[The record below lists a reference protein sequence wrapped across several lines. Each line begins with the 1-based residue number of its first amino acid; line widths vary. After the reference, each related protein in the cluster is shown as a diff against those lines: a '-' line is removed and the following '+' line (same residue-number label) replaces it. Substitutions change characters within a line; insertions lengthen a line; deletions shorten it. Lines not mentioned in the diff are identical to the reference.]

1 MTTMFV
7 FVNTS
12 QERFLLI
19 ELDGEYEDK
28 DVRPI
33 TDKPIGGGSKKPST
47 GSGFR
52 ILTGSGKP
60 VAKQTA
66 VDETVTVKETENEFL
81 ESLKK
86 FSDEAPLSI
95 EDIENI
101 ENSTNVDDSRKAQK
115 RNMERPSKGLRIL
128 PGPTVRP
135 RTSEQCCK
143 KRGVPRYCI
152 GLCLG
157 TMHNVPRCSK
167 YDDIAEGCWNH
178 NDVEKELANAP
189 GSNKTQGRTLQGKPA
204 AKEGKPAKINPP
216 FKNPSECTEATKCV
230 TDAGGKP
237 SQGSASGRWWSA
249 CAGYPAC
256 DPAAWGHCYYFWNNN
271 RYCLF

>member
-1 MTTMFV
+1 MSSQSRKVLFFIMTIMFV

-12 QERFLLI
+12 QERFLLV
-19 ELDGEYEDK
+19 ELDGQYEDK

-81 ESLKK
+81 ESLKN

-95 EDIENI
+95 EDTENI
-101 ENSTNVDDSRKAQK
+101 ENSTNVDDSQKARK

-128 PGPTVRP
+128 PGKVKIVSFVDLLQIRKSTTSLIQESNFDFTIK
-135 RTSEQCCK
+135 RTDSQAK
-143 KRGVPRYCI
+143 DIRAMLQKAWR
-152 GLCLG
+152 
-157 TMHNVPRCSK
+157 SK
-167 YDDIAEGCWNH
+167 
-178 NDVEKELANAP
+178 
-189 GSNKTQGRTLQGKPA
+189 
-204 AKEGKPAKINPP
+204 
-216 FKNPSECTEATKCV
+216 
-230 TDAGGKP
+230 
-237 SQGSASGRWWSA
+237 
-249 CAGYPAC
+249 
-256 DPAAWGHCYYFWNNN
+256 
-271 RYCLF
+271 